1 MPYIVKSPLK
11 SWEGEF
17 SLPDPDEFNRSQ
29 WEVYKAAVNKPKRK
43 SYAYIHLYSYAGLE
57 LIQGF
62 GQWNLSVPLAEVM
75 SWEDSPEAEK
85 TKLVAWLAKEM
96 RQYIESVIDPK
107 E

>member
-1 MPYIVKSPLK
+1 
-11 SWEGEF
+11 
-17 SLPDPDEFNRSQ
+17 
-29 WEVYKAAVNKPKRK
+29 
-43 SYAYIHLYSYAGLE
+43 
-57 LIQGF
+57 
-62 GQWNLSVPLAEVM
+62 LAEVM